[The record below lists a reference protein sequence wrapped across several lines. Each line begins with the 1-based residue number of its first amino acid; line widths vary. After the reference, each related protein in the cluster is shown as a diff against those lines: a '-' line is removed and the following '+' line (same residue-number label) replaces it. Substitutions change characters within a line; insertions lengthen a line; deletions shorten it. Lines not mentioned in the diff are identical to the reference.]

1 MIEYLSNLLMSD
13 VFIPHGHCYLWKT
26 ELVVLHLI
34 SDLTIAIAYF
44 SIPLTLFYFVKK
56 RDDLPFN
63 WIFSLFGAFII
74 LCGTTHLLEV
84 WTLWYPV
91 YWLSGIVKAL
101 TAVVSAYTAVVLVKL
116 IPQALTL
123 PSPAQLASANQA
135 LQQQICDRELAEA
148 QIQQLNEE
156 LEARMI
162 TRTTELEASM
172 LQVQNLAERM
182 TLATD
187 AAQMGI
193 FDWNLVTDKIVWND
207 YHATIMGYVPG
218 ATDYSY
224 ADWEQRVHPEDLPR
238 VKAAIELA
246 MTARTNYSEQYRVVW
261 PDRSIH
267 WIDGLGRF
275 YYHSDGQPVRMTG
288 IINDITER
296 KQNEEALRRSEEFT
310 RRVLESNQDCIKVLD
325 LEGRLLY
332 MNDGGQLLMEIDDF
346 TTIVDTKWVEFWQGA
361 EAESAVVAFI
371 TAKAGGVGKF
381 EGHCN
386 TVKGTSKC
394 WEVVATPILDGKGKV
409 ERILSVS
416 RDITERKQAAIA
428 LKASEELFRHTFEH
442 TPLGFAHVALEGS
455 LLRVNRKF
463 CDIVGYTKTELL
475 ATTFQAIT
483 EPADLEEDLALIA
496 QLVNGEIDEYTLEKR
511 YIHKRGHHVWV
522 NLTVALIRSIAPT
535 GRLGIPQY
543 FLAAIKDITDRK
555 QLEILTQTQTA
566 DLQRLNNSLML
577 AQQQL
582 QERNQELDRFV
593 SIAAHDLKAPLRAIA
608 NLSEWI
614 EADLQEQIPGKNPQ
628 LKLLRQ
634 RVKRMDVLIDGLL
647 RYSRAGK
654 EELAIE
660 TVDVAEMLTETID
673 SLAPPADFK
682 IEMATPMPT
691 LDTKRLLLSQVFAN
705 LISNAIKHHERIDGR
720 VEITVEDLGD
730 RDLFSVIDD
739 GPGISKAADR
749 DRIFE
754 IFQTLNSPAD
764 STENTGI
771 GLALVKKIVEG
782 EGGNIWLDDE
792 HQQGCRFCFTW
803 LKTTMP
809 SQHKY

>member
-13 VFIPHGHCYLWKT
+13 LFIPHGHCYLWKT
-26 ELVVLHLI
+26 ELVGLHLI

-44 SIPLTLFYFVKK
+44 SIPLTLFYFVEK
-56 RDDLPFN
+56 REDLPFN

-74 LCGTTHLLEV
+74 LCGTTHILEV
-84 WTLWYPV
+84 WTLWHPV
-91 YWLSGIVKAL
+91 YWLSGTVKAL
-101 TAVVSAYTAVVLVKL
+101 TAIVSAYTAVVFLKL

-156 LEARMI
+156 LEARVA

-172 LQVQNLAERM
+172 LQVQ
-182 TLATD
+182 
-187 AAQMGI
+187 
-193 FDWNLVTDKIVWND
+193 K
-207 YHATIMGYVPG
+207 
-218 ATDYSY
+218 
-224 ADWEQRVHPEDLPR
+224 
-238 VKAAIELA
+238 
-246 MTARTNYSEQYRVVW
+246 
-261 PDRSIH
+261 
-267 WIDGLGRF
+267 
-275 YYHSDGQPVRMTG
+275 
-288 IINDITER
+288 
-296 KQNEEALRRSEEFT
+296 NEAALRRSEEFT
-310 RRVLESNQDCIKVLD
+310 RRVLQSNQDCIKVLD

-346 TTIVDTKWVEFWQGA
+346 ATIVNTKWVEFWQGA
-361 EAESAVVAFI
+361 EVDYAVAAFT

-386 TVKGTSKC
+386 TVKGTSKW
-394 WEVVATPILDGKGKV
+394 WEVVVTPILDGEGKV
-409 ERILSVS
+409 EQILSVS

-496 QLVNGEIDEYTLEKR
+496 QLVNGEIDEYTIEKR

-522 NLTVALIRSIAPT
+522 NLTVALIRSIPPA
-535 GRLGIPQY
+535 GQLGIPQY

-555 QLEILTQTQTA
+555 RLEIITQTQTA
-566 DLQRLNNSLML
+566 DLQRLNNSLIL

-582 QERNQELDRFV
+582 QERNHELDRFV
-593 SIAAHDLKAPLRAIA
+593 SIAAHDLKAPLRAIS

-614 EADLQEQIPGKNPQ
+614 EEDLQEQIPGENPQ

-634 RVKRMDVLIDGLL
+634 RVKRMDALIDGLL

-654 EELAIE
+654 AELEIE
-660 TVDVAEMLTETID
+660 TVDVAEMLAETID

-682 IEMATPMPT
+682 IEIATPMPI

-705 LISNAIKHHERIDGR
+705 LISNAIKHHDSPGETLRERIDGR
-720 VEITVEDLGD
+720 IEITIEDLGD
-730 RDLFSVIDD
+730 RDLFSVIDN
-739 GPGISKAADR
+739 GPGIPKAEDR

-792 HQQGCRFCFTW
+792 HQKGCRFCFTW

-809 SQHKY
+809 SQYRY